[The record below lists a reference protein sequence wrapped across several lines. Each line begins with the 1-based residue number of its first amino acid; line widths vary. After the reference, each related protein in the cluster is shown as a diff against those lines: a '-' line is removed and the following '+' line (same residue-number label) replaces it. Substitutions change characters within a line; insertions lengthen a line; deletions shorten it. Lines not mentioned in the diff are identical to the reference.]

1 MLYEYL
7 CSSYKP
13 NEPIFVADV
22 SLPVSNVNLRQMFKI
37 LCDSGKIRRFDT
49 GVYYIPKESRL
60 KGGVPLGADTVARYK
75 YISRNGRVDGYYSGY
90 TFANQL
96 GVTTQVPYMVEIVSN
111 NASARVREVNLH
123 GRRVLLRKA
132 RVLVTKENYRILQFL
147 DFLKDIDQ
155 YADENDKILSDR
167 IRKYVVDVQIKK
179 TEIDCYIKQYPDR
192 IYRYIYEMRLYD
204 VFA

>member
-7 CSSYKP
+7 CSNYKP

-179 TEIDCYIKQYPDR
+179 TEIDCYIK
-192 IYRYIYEMRLYD
+192 
-204 VFA
+204 

>member
-7 CSSYKP
+7 CSNYKP

-75 YISRNGRVDGYYSGY
+75 YISRNGRVDGYYSILL
-90 TFANQL
+90 Q
-96 GVTTQVPYMVEIVSN
+96 ISW
-111 NASARVREVNLH
+111 
-123 GRRVLLRKA
+123 VLLHRCHIWWK
-132 RVLVTKENYRILQFL
+132 LY
-147 DFLKDIDQ
+147 
-155 YADENDKILSDR
+155 
-167 IRKYVVDVQIKK
+167 QIMPVPG
-179 TEIDCYIKQYPDR
+179 YGR
-192 IYRYIYEMRLYD
+192 
-204 VFA
+204 

>member
-7 CSSYKP
+7 CSNYKP

-111 NASARVREVNLH
+111 FHHIRNLSSNSQLICKGISRVISINFSISVYIFISGNCICSQRNSAL
-123 GRRVLLRKA
+123 
-132 RVLVTKENYRILQFL
+132 
-147 DFLKDIDQ
+147 
-155 YADENDKILSDR
+155 
-167 IRKYVVDVQIKK
+167 
-179 TEIDCYIKQYPDR
+179 
-192 IYRYIYEMRLYD
+192 
-204 VFA
+204 

>member
-7 CSSYKP
+7 CSNYKP

-111 NASARVREVNLH
+111 NASARVR
-123 GRRVLLRKA
+123 GRL
-132 RVLVTKENYRILQFL
+132 
-147 DFLKDIDQ
+147 
-155 YADENDKILSDR
+155 
-167 IRKYVVDVQIKK
+167 
-179 TEIDCYIKQYPDR
+179 PDR
-192 IYRYIYEMRLYD
+192 RGSRRWETPRYRGRSVPAQRNLSRYCRRTRPWQILLFWRNNPAYS
-204 VFA
+204 AK

>member
-1 MLYEYL
+1 MEQILWRDINIYREMEEL
-7 CSSYKP
+7 MDIIQDILLQISWVLLHRCHIWWKLNQIKP
-13 NEPIFVADV
+13 
-22 SLPVSNVNLRQMFKI
+22 
-37 LCDSGKIRRFDT
+37 
-49 GVYYIPKESRL
+49 
-60 KGGVPLGADTVARYK
+60 
-75 YISRNGRVDGYYSGY
+75 
-90 TFANQL
+90 
-96 GVTTQVPYMVEIVSN
+96 
-111 NASARVREVNLH
+111 
-123 GRRVLLRKA
+123 VLLRKA

>member
-7 CSSYKP
+7 CSNYKP

-132 RVLVTKENYRILQFL
+132 RVLVTKEN
-147 DFLKDIDQ
+147 
-155 YADENDKILSDR
+155 DKILSDR